1 MDAVTLDPKQ
11 GHEGS
16 YYVRM
21 SWGDE
26 VQLPA
31 ETDGGAVERGE
42 VAVTFLS
49 RLVEDHDNPNH
60 DHPTKAELAL
70 DSLLLT

>member
-1 MDAVTLDPKQ
+1 
-11 GHEGS
+11 
-16 YYVRM
+16 
-21 SWGDE
+21 
-26 VQLPA
+26 
-31 ETDGGAVERGE
+31 
-42 VAVTFLS
+42 VTFLS